1 MSKAVSVIIPVYNV
15 EKYIDECVA
24 SAMGQTLE
32 DIEIILVDDG
42 SPDRCGKICDLYA
55 AKDPR
60 VKVIHQKNGGISAA
74 RNAGIAAAEGKY
86 VMFIDGD
93 DSVEPDFCRIPYE
106 EAEQNDCD
114 TVIFCYNTVVDEDYG
129 DYKAVP
135 MVYVYP
141 DRSLLTKAQA
151 LTWLNNPNG
160 ANAWNKMTKREIA
173 LANPYPLGRT
183 FEDVATTY
191 KYILDSDRIT
201 VLNERLY
208 NYRIRK
214 NSIVRTLSP
223 RNISDHIAMFLYKYD
238 DLSRR
243 MPEPGDE
250 ILNINKIRRLA
261 LTYLIY
267 FGDKGVYSER
277 SKDLLYGVKSAPG
290 SFDKKGRLLFA
301 LFKHCRP
308 LFDLACRASGKRI
321 DDPDPGC

>member
-1 MSKAVSVIIPVYNV
+1 MSKAVSIIIPVYNV
-15 EKYIDECVA
+15 EKYLDECIT
-24 SAMGQTLE
+24 SAMGQTLK

-42 SPDRCGKICDLYA
+42 SPDRGGEICDLYA

-60 VKVIHQKNGGISAA
+60 IKVIHQENAGVSAA

-93 DSVEPDFCRIPYE
+93 DSAEPDFCRIPYE
-106 EAEQNDCD
+106 AAEQNGCD

-129 DYKAVP
+129 DYTALP
-135 MVYVYP
+135 MVYVHP

-151 LTWLNNPNG
+151 LNWLNNPNG

-183 FEDVATTY
+183 FEDVATVY
-191 KYILDSDRIT
+191 KYILDSERIM
-201 VLNERLY
+201 VLNDRLY

-214 NSIVRTLSP
+214 NSIVRTTSQ
-223 RNISDHIAMFLYKYD
+223 RNISDHLAMFLCKYD
-238 DLSRR
+238 DLSQR
-243 MPEPGDE
+243 MPELDDE
-250 ILNINKIRRLA
+250 ILNKDKIRRLA
-261 LTYLIY
+261 LTYLIH
-267 FGDKGVYSER
+267 FGDKGIHSER
-277 SKDLLYGVKSAPG
+277 AKALLREAKSAPA

-301 LFKHCRP
+301 LFKCCRP